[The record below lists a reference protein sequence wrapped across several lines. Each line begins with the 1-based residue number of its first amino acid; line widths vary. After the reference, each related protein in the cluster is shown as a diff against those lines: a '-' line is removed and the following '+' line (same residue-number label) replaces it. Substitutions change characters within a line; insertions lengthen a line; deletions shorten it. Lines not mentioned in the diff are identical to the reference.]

1 VHRTTVLSVAV
12 LSPALLSP
20 ISRAIAQ
27 QSDVTISPF
36 VSFLPTAGASPLAG
50 LALTLGGNGGFGIR
64 ASGHMA
70 LDNSNNAFANPG
82 SIRPWGAD
90 GDAVLNFGSRGFS
103 PFVFAGLGLTSA
115 DSLGTRTTHHNWS
128 YGAGATLPLGSA
140 IGLFGEAR
148 WRMARYVLPTANLAP
163 SPTHEIRV
171 GVSFR
176 VGGSSSSSS
185 NGRRYPRDR
194 RLDLVQHST
203 PAPEAR
209 VTPVSS
215 ERRPFGSLV
224 VGTADQYVGVPYRLG
239 GTSPKKGFDD
249 AGFVQ
254 YVFDRHGV
262 ALPSSLGELVEA
274 GHGLPADWRS
284 VAAGDLVFFERDDS
298 IYHVAIYAGRNR
310 IIHASSAGGVR
321 YDDLSSGTGKWF
333 ADHMV
338 VARRVP

>member
-12 LSPALLSP
+12 LSPALLTP
-20 ISRAIAQ
+20 ISRAFAQ
-27 QSDVTISPF
+27 QSEITISPF

-50 LALTLGGNGGFGIR
+50 LALTLGGHGGLALR

-90 GDAVLNFGSRGFS
+90 ADAILNFGSRGFT
-103 PFVFAGLGLTSA
+103 PFVFAGLGLRSA

-128 YGAGATLPLGSA
+128 YGFGGTLPLSSA
-140 IGLFGEAR
+140 IGIFGEGR
-148 WRMARYVLPTANLAP
+148 WRMSSYVLPTADFAP
-163 SPTHEIRV
+163 SATREVRV

-185 NGRRYPRDR
+185 GRRYPRDR
-194 RLDLVQHST
+194 RLDFAQT
-203 PAPEAR
+203 PSFGRSEHAP
-209 VTPVSS
+209 PPPS
-215 ERRPFGSLV
+215 RPLGTLI

-239 GTSPKKGFDD
+239 GTSPKRGFDGP
-249 AGFVQ
+249 GFVQ
-254 YVFDRHGV
+254 FVFDRHGV
-262 ALPSSLGELVEA
+262 LLPSSLGELVET
-274 GHGLPADWRS
+274 GESLPADWHS
-284 VAAGDLVFFERDDS
+284 LAAGDLVFFERNDT

-310 IIHASSAGGVR
+310 IIHASAAGGVR
-321 YDDLSSGTGKWF
+321 YEDLSSSVGKWY

>member
-1 VHRTTVLSVAV
+1 MHRTTVLSVAV

-20 ISRAIAQ
+20 ISRAFA

-50 LALTLGGNGGFGIR
+50 LALTLGGNAGLGLR

-90 GDAVLNFGSRGFS
+90 ADAILNFGSRGFT
-103 PFVFAGLGLTSA
+103 PFVFAGLGIKSA

-128 YGAGATLPLGSA
+128 YGFGGTLPISSA
-140 IGLFGEAR
+140 IGVFGEGR
-148 WRMARYVLPTANLAP
+148 WRMSSYVLPTSNLAP
-163 SPTHEIRV
+163 ASTREIRV

-176 VGGSSSSSS
+176 VGGSPSSSS
-185 NGRRYPRDR
+185 GRRYPRER
-194 RLDLVQHST
+194 RLDVSQTPTFVSRPHVST
-203 PAPEAR
+203 SP
-209 VTPVSS
+209 S
-215 ERRPFGSLV
+215 RPLGTLI
-224 VGTADQYVGVPYRLG
+224 VGTANQYVGVPYRLG
-239 GTSPKKGFDD
+239 GTSPRSGFDGP
-249 AGFVQ
+249 GFVQ

-262 ALPSSLGELVEA
+262 MLPSSLGELAEA
-274 GHGLPADWRS
+274 GQSLPADWHS
-284 VAAGDLVFFERDDS
+284 LSAGDLVFFERDDS

-310 IIHASSAGGVR
+310 IIHSSAAGGVR
-321 YDDLSSGTGKWF
+321 YEDLSSSIGKWY

>member
-20 ISRAIAQ
+20 ISRAFA
-27 QSDVTISPF
+27 QSDITISPF

-50 LALTLGGNGGFGIR
+50 LALTLGGNGGLGLR

-90 GDAVLNFGSRGFS
+90 ADAVLNFGSHGFT
-103 PFVFAGLGLTSA
+103 PFVFAGLGIKSA

-128 YGAGATLPLGSA
+128 YGFGGTLPISSA
-140 IGLFGEAR
+140 IGVFGEGR
-148 WRMARYVLPTANLAP
+148 WRMSSYVLPTSNLAP
-163 SPTHEIRV
+163 ASTREIRV

-185 NGRRYPRDR
+185 GRRYPRER
-194 RLDLVQHST
+194 RLDLSQT
-203 PAPEAR
+203 ATFAPRAH
-209 VTPVSS
+209 VSAS
-215 ERRPFGSLV
+215 PSRPLGTLV
-224 VGTADQYVGVPYRLG
+224 VGTANQYVGVPFRLG
-239 GTSPKKGFDD
+239 GTSPRSGFDGP
-249 AGFVQ
+249 GFVQ

-262 ALPSSLGELVEA
+262 MLPSSLSELAEA
-274 GHGLPADWRS
+274 GQSLPADWHS
-284 VAAGDLVFFERDDS
+284 LSAGDLVFFERDDS
-298 IYHVAIYAGRNR
+298 IYDVAIYAGRNR
-310 IIHASSAGGVR
+310 IIHSSAAGGVR
-321 YDDLSSGTGKWF
+321 YEDLSSNLGKWY